1 MLRKFVLFGI
11 VAGASASVPI
21 LHQGNPESLW
31 GLLAGRSV
39 VESGSVAEPETTVVA
54 PDTTAAAPGAT
65 ADARP
70 RDEGRAQ
77 GISGR
82 KVRLAADESGHF
94 VSDFR
99 LNGRTVQAM
108 VDTGASAVA
117 INRSTARRIG
127 ISLAASD
134 FTVPVNTANGST
146 MGALATIERL
156 EVGRVTVHDV
166 QAVVLDDAALSG
178 TLIGMS
184 FLSRLKRYHVENR
197 AMVLEQ

>member
-1 MLRKFVLFGI
+1 MLRKFVLVGV

-31 GLLAGRSV
+31 GLLAGRSA
-39 VESGSVAEPETTVVA
+39 VESGTATVPDTAAVA
-54 PDTTAAAPGAT
+54 PGAPGAT
-65 ADARP
+65 VAARP
-70 RDEGRAQ
+70 QDEARAQ
-77 GISGR
+77 SVSGR

-94 VSDFR
+94 NADFR
-99 LNGRTVQAM
+99 LNGRIVQAM
-108 VDTGASAVA
+108 IDTGASTVA

-134 FTVPVNTANGST
+134 FTVPVNTANGTT

-156 EVGRVTVHDV
+156 EVGRVAVNGV
-166 QAVVLDDAALSG
+166 QAVVLDDDALSG

-184 FLSRLKRYHVENR
+184 FLSRLKRYHVENH
-197 AMVLEQ
+197 AMVLEE